1 MCGPSSQETAIAGQQ
16 QDLSTLLS
24 SNFSQRFGQ
33 QSAVLQNLN
42 NMLTPISQAGPD
54 QQGFG
59 ASELAALGTQAAEG
73 VGANYSKATQA
84 LQNTLA
90 ARGGGSE
97 VLPTGAR
104 AALQGTLASSAADQ
118 MSKEQLGITEANYA
132 TGRQNWKEAT
142 AGLSALANQYDTTA
156 LSGQAQKG
164 YESSF
169 GMADK
174 IQQEK
179 NQEQAAIAGGI
190 VSLGMDAATFGA
202 GGMTG
207 LVGTGGEGIGG
218 KLGDFFKGGVD
229 ALGSKG

>member
-1 MCGPSSQETAIAGQQ
+1 MFALHLVPERMPGQHPRSVSILQNMVQERDGDSYSVAFPFDFRISNSANAIARRSQPEFHNNAQENSKHRVSAEGKNIMCGPSGQETAIAGQQ

-42 NMLTPISQAGPD
+42 NMLTPLAQAGPD

-118 MSKEQLGITEANYA
+118 MSKEQLGITEANY
-132 TGRQNWKEAT
+132 GHSRKHWQDAT
-142 AGLSALANQYDTTA
+142 A
-156 LSGQAQKG
+156 
-164 YESSF
+164 SF
-169 GMADK
+169 RRF
-174 IQQEK
+174 
-179 NQEQAAIAGGI
+179 
-190 VSLGMDAATFGA
+190 S
-202 GGMTG
+202 
-207 LVGTGGEGIGG
+207 
-218 KLGDFFKGGVD
+218 
-229 ALGSKG
+229 